1 MVFILVGNNEEELN
15 KQLRGDPTWSRRA
28 GGNSYRM
35 KSQVCVSNCGKKKLS
50 FFGRSSM
57 AMAWAFEKRFT
68 HCSKMLHVA
77 AVKEVK
83 NSCPDSKSTI
93 CNKTHPNKN
102 VTERV
107 SLRLSPPLR
116 FEGELPAVSRQQL
129 FEITLMQ
136 SCMKRFSSEVH
147 NQSLLHVFIFEM
159 IFD

>member
-1 MVFILVGNNEEELN
+1 
-15 KQLRGDPTWSRRA
+15 
-28 GGNSYRM
+28 M
-35 KSQVCVSNCGKKKLS
+35 KSQVCASNCGEKKLS

-57 AMAWAFEKRFT
+57 AMAWTFEKIFT

-93 CNKTHPNKN
+93 CNNTHLNKN
-102 VTERV
+102 VTDQV
-107 SLRLSPPLR
+107 SLWLSPPSR
-116 FEGELPAVSRQQL
+116 FEGELAAVSRQEL

-147 NQSLLHVFIFEM
+147 DQSLLRVLIFET
-159 IFD
+159 IFNWEESSAISPMMSFTLWGT

>member
-35 KSQVCVSNCGKKKLS
+35 KSEVCVSNCGKKKLS
-50 FFGRSSM
+50 FFGRSPM
-57 AMAWAFEKRFT
+57 AMAWTFEKRFT

-93 CNKTHPNKN
+93 CNK
-102 VTERV
+102 R
-107 SLRLSPPLR
+107 RR
-116 FEGELPAVSRQQL
+116 
-129 FEITLMQ
+129 M
-136 SCMKRFSSEVH
+136 
-147 NQSLLHVFIFEM
+147 
-159 IFD
+159 